1 MLTNDEVTRLA
12 QETGLHLPYWDDKD
26 ADETGEVGGP
36 PAGWTMVSPFGLPLE
51 RFAHAVER
59 EAYKRAVAEC
69 RALAQKYQTFG
80 RTMPSNATS
89 LLYASMGAGVL
100 NAATAI
106 EALGREA

>member
-59 EAYKRAVAEC
+59 EAYRRAAAEC
-69 RALAQKYQTFG
+69 RVTCGKNHA
-80 RTMPSNATS
+80 
-89 LLYASMGAGVL
+89 
-100 NAATAI
+100 NAATFKSGTKAYVQGCDDCEDAI
-106 EALGREA
+106 RALGEQHD